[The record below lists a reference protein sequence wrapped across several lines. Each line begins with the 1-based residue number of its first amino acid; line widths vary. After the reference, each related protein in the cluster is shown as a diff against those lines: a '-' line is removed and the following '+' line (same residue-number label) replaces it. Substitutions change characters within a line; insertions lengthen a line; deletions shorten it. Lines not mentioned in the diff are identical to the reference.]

1 MSYCYCSYLSA
12 CACSSLC
19 LACTRPPRTPVPAPI
34 PVSLHQPLYCSCL
47 CVPVMCLCSYLRPCL
62 CVHRYLGNAFSCG
75 CRRSPKRRSPTPPT
89 TLHVMNLTRN
99 VLREHLVEIF
109 SNYGRVANVEL
120 LIDRRTGIS
129 KCSAF
134 VEFTNKGEVEKAK
147 EYMDGVRFSSLY
159 ISLPIS
165 LSSLSVCVCV

>member
-1 MSYCYCSYLSA
+1 
-12 CACSSLC
+12 
-19 LACTRPPRTPVPAPI
+19 
-34 PVSLHQPLYCSCL
+34 
-47 CVPVMCLCSYLRPCL
+47 
-62 CVHRYLGNAFSCG
+62 
-75 CRRSPKRRSPTPPT
+75 
-89 TLHVMNLTRN
+89 MNLTRN

-165 LSSLSVCVCV
+165 LSSLSLCVCVMWSTNSGPYSRAYCTNAEIWLLCE